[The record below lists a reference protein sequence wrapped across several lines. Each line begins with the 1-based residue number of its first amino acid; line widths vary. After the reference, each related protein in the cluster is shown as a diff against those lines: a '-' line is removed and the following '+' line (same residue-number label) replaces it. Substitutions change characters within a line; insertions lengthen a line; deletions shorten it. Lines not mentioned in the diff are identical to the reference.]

1 MDLKLRRPHEAPKPG
16 QVLEMRIEQLGNFTY
31 DPLTPGGIP
40 ADVRSLDGCTLRVHG
55 YILPVDQVEDITE
68 FMLVPRLLP
77 DQPGVGTLVQHSIIV
92 HAPPGKPIAKYTTQ
106 ELIVEGTLK
115 VAETEDDGY
124 IVSIFDITATSVRAA
139 K

>member
-1 MDLKLRRPHEAPKPG
+1 MDLKLRQPHEAPKPG

-31 DPLTPGGIP
+31 DEHAGGGIP
-40 ADVRSLDGCTLRVHG
+40 ADVQALDGCTLRVHG
-55 YILPVDQVEDITE
+55 YMMPMDQVEAITE
-68 FMLVPRLLP
+68 FALVPRSLGEFWTP
-77 DQPGVGTLVQHSIIV
+77 HVQQTIFV
-92 HAPPGKPIAKYTTQ
+92 HTPPGKSIAKYTPG
-106 ELIVEGTLK
+106 ELVVEGTLK